1 MVDKKLAEFPYFQDK
16 EGEDLDK
23 ISLDLQR
30 YSDNA
35 FAFIYFIGEQL
46 VVE

>member
-16 EGEDLDK
+16 KGKDLDK
-23 ISLDLQR
+23 IFLDLKF

-35 FAFIYFIGEQL
+35 SAFIYLIGEQL